1 MSSAFNR
8 LLRIAAVA
16 GLVSMAPKPAAA
28 ELGLTL
34 HAGGM
39 GETPIVLIGQ
49 HARQQ
54 LVALQPTAAGP
65 SDVTREVAWAAQ
77 PPGVVAVDSRGV
89 VTPLADGD
97 AVITASLA
105 GSGAATGLQIQV
117 RQFADSPRVHFANEV
132 VPLLTKHGCNGGGC
146 HGAAAGQN
154 GFRLSLLGFEPDE
167 DYAHLVRESRGR
179 RLSFVLP
186 DRSLLLA
193 KGAGVMPHGGGARL
207 AVGSPDY
214 SLLRRWIAEGGQP
227 GDPTA
232 PTIDGIEVFP
242 EFRLMQPEDAQQL
255 IVTAVYS
262 DGSRR
267 DVTAT
272 AVYEANVPEMAAV
285 TRQGLVSVRA
295 EPGDVAVMIRFQSQV
310 AVFRATVPL
319 GHVVD
324 SLPPVRNLIDEHVF
338 AKLKLLGLPPSPLTD
353 EASFL
358 RRVTIDIA
366 GRLPTKDE
374 VEGFLA
380 DGDPDKW
387 DRTIDRLLD
396 SGDYAETFATKWS
409 AVLRNKRDANNRDLS
424 KPGTYAFYDWLRQA
438 FQENQ
443 PFDRI
448 VRGILTASGEMSE
461 NPPVAWYRAVKENES
476 RVEDVAQLF
485 LGQRIACAKCHHHP
499 FDRWS
504 QGDYHRLLAFFSQL
518 GEKPGYSPAESRLFH
533 QGKQAEVEHP
543 KTKQKLTPAGLG
555 AEPPQIPATED
566 PRLALVDW
574 MTDAANPFFARAV
587 VNRYWKHFF
596 GRGLVDPED
605 DMRATNPA
613 TNPALLEALTA
624 QFVSTGYDLK
634 ELIRLICRSN
644 TYRLSSEPNAVNLA
658 DRQNFSRFAPRR
670 LPAEILADAIDT
682 LTGVVTRYAG
692 MPAGARAME
701 LPDTDFSSPFLEVFG
716 RPKGE
721 SACEC
726 ERGTDA
732 NLSQGLQLLNSS
744 DLAGKLGNGSGRA
757 NQLANAKDQPVEAKI
772 EELYLIAYGR
782 QPTPAETE
790 IVIAYLDEKQ
800 HTKQAYEDLIWSLVN
815 SKEFLFTH

>member
-232 PTIDGIEVFP
+232 PTIDRIEVFP
-242 EFRLMQPEDAQQL
+242 ESRLMQPEDAQQL

-387 DRTIDRLLD
+387 DRT
-396 SGDYAETFATKWS
+396 K
-409 AVLRNKRDANNRDLS
+409 
-424 KPGTYAFYDWLRQA
+424 
-438 FQENQ
+438 
-443 PFDRI
+443 
-448 VRGILTASGEMSE
+448 
-461 NPPVAWYRAVKENES
+461 S

-485 LGQRIACAKCHHHP
+485 LGQRITCAKCHHHP

-533 QGKQAEVEHP
+533 QGQQAEVEHP

-634 ELIRLICRSN
+634 ELIRLMCRSN